1 MEWNYSTSIP
11 RDRASMLLA
20 PTTIATIANRVAA
33 EMTVECCHLQP
44 CQDHKDFQRVAY
56 CIRVPEDL
64 FDVFFN
70 SPYGYRGA
78 YYRSPGEGID
88 ANYAFIEVLVSSLIQ
103 SSEAGATP
111 EELTWIRE
119 SLLSYSAKAWLAE
132 KGLELCPKC
141 EGEWSPA
148 SDNHPEI
155 LNERWEYGDAGA
167 QCYGSKAPR
176 FTKIRLFGAFLD
188 DRSNEFV
195 PARKRHRA
203 RDIHLRGWS

>member
-1 MEWNYSTSIP
+1 MEWSYSTSIP
-11 RDRASMLLA
+11 RDRASMLLS
-20 PTTIATIANRVAA
+20 PTTVATIANRVAA

-44 CQDHKDFQRVAY
+44 CHDHTDFQRVTY

-70 SPYGYRGA
+70 SPHGYRGA

-88 ANYAFIEVLVSSLIQ
+88 ANNAFIESLVPRLLE
-103 SSEAGATP
+103 SSEAGATR
-111 EELTWIRE
+111 EELAWISE

-132 KGLELCPKC
+132 KGLRLCQKC
-141 EGEWSPA
+141 EGEWSA
-148 SDNHPEI
+148 SSDNLPEI
-155 LNERWEYGDAGA
+155 INERWEHGESGMQRYGR
-167 QCYGSKAPR
+167 KAPR

-188 DRSNEFV
+188 DRCNEFV

-203 RDIHLRGWS
+203 RDIHMWGWS